1 MSRIKV
7 LDEKLANQIAAGEV
21 VERPSSVV
29 KELVENA
36 IDAGS
41 TTIDVYIEEGGLTLI
56 RVVDNGGGIDPD
68 DLPTAF
74 ARHATSKISSGSD
87 LFRIASLGFRGE
99 ALASI
104 AAVSRL
110 SAISANSD
118 SGLARKLVIEGGTI
132 VAEEPANAP
141 QGTEMSVRDL
151 FYNTPARLKYMKS
164 IQTELGHISDY
175 INRVALAHPGIAVT
189 LKHNG
194 SSLLQTLGTGDRLQ
208 VIAAVYGSSTAKAML
223 PISAS
228 DPDFE
233 LTGYV
238 SKPELTRANRNGITL
253 VVNGRYIRSFAV
265 NASLQ
270 QAYHTLLPINRFP
283 LAVLEVEMH
292 PSLLDVNVH
301 PSKMEVR
308 FSKEAELKALIEK
321 AVKAALGAQRY
332 IPGPDSGKKQP
343 RSGPLYVQ
351 ESIAFH
357 IGDRLESSGKPS
369 GPASPA
375 DATDGKAPGAA
386 ISGGSLSPFRQEAQ
400 NADFA
405 RDRQIRRQETDSTQ
419 ERPFGSQSGSNA
431 RDRSLGSQASSYAG
445 ERSPYIPRQATE
457 KLYAPPRQDWGLQN
471 GIHAQA
477 DDKGLAAKPV
487 SPAFQADT
495 VMEARD
501 IFGSEPAQR
510 ENQHYN
516 STATKALGKEAY
528 EQSQGADESLKGIQ
542 EVQGV
547 QEAQDVRD
555 VQGIQD
561 VQRAQDVKDVKE
573 VQELQEVLYALDN
586 AEPYVIGAGA
596 GHAADAGEVFNAQA
610 AFEEKADLATGKA
623 LDGEESS
630 IVAEEPESGGAPST
644 NGADASAAAS
654 GFPELHWIGQHHGT
668 YIVAQ
673 ADDGLY
679 LIDQHAAH
687 ERINY
692 EYYLYQFGHPA
703 AESQGLLVP
712 LTLEFTPG
720 EAMQLRDR
728 LELFQ
733 EAGVDIEPFG
743 AQTFLVRAYPQW
755 LPHGEEKAVL
765 EEMAEL
771 LIAERKSIDIG
782 KLREK
787 AAIMCA
793 CKASIKA
800 NDRMTREEGDVLL
813 ARLAGCSQ
821 PYTCPHGRPIIV
833 HLSTYQLEKMFK
845 RVMS

>member
-41 TTIDVYIEEGGLTLI
+41 TTIDVYVEEGGLTLI
-56 RVVDNGGGIDPD
+56 RVVDNGGGIDPE

-74 ARHATSKISSGSD
+74 QRHATSKISSGSD

-99 ALASI
+99 ALPSI

-118 SGLARKLVIEGGTI
+118 SGLARKLVIEGGSI
-132 VAEEPANAP
+132 VTEEPANSP

-175 INRVALAHPGIAVT
+175 MNRVALAHPGIAIT

-223 PISAS
+223 AVSAS

-265 NASLQ
+265 NAALQ

-308 FSKEAELKALIEK
+308 FSKETELKALIEK
-321 AVKAALGAQRY
+321 AVKAVLGAQRY

-357 IGDRLESSGKPS
+357 IGDRLEPGSNPSDQAKSSITADGGTPGGAGS
-369 GPASPA
+369 GSRLP
-375 DATDGKAPGAA
+375 DN
-386 ISGGSLSPFRQEAQ
+386 RQEPRSISYNQA
-400 NADFA
+400 
-405 RDRQIRRQETDSTQ
+405 
-419 ERPFGSQSGSNA
+419 RPFNG
-431 RDRSLGSQASSYAG
+431 YAN
-445 ERSPYIPRQATE
+445 ERNQQIPRAAVE
-457 KLYAPPRQDWGLQN
+457 KLYAPPRQNPGLPN
-471 GIHAQA
+471 GKHAQA
-477 DDKGLAAKPV
+477 EYSSQADYSVQAAD
-487 SPAFQADT
+487 SANQGRQADT
-495 VMEARD
+495 AMESKGA
-501 IFGSEPAQR
+501 FGDKPGNADVP
-510 ENQHYN
+510 Y
-516 STATKALGKEAY
+516 G
-528 EQSQGADESLKGIQ
+528 QSQNEQLKH
-542 EVQGV
+542 E
-547 QEAQDVRD
+547 ELPRD
-555 VQGIQD
+555 VEPLQPAEQFSYET
-561 VQRAQDVKDVKE
+561 AE
-573 VQELQEVLYALDN
+573 VIHENNEAIHENDE
-586 AEPYVIGAGA
+586 AIHEAGVA
-596 GHAADAGEVFNAQA
+596 GPETPTEID
-610 AFEEKADLATGKA
+610 DSR
-623 LDGEESS
+623 DGEPLNANDISDDGEGQNHRDASESS
-630 IVAEEPESGGAPST
+630 AVPNVREAPVPSP
-644 NGADASAAAS
+644 

-728 LELFQ
+728 LELFR

-813 ARLAGCSQ
+813 ARLSGCSQ